1 MFNIKILLLIMG
13 LFLMTFGYIN
23 NQKGQDKNKYVYKVF
38 PRNVYDE
45 IYMSM
50 PSLEYNDELYN
61 KINMTYMLNDYGD
74 YRNLYEKPVKR
85 CNNPEYR
92 KKNNTEC
99 KSEFKPFI
107 SESERIHLEDEMFDK
122 LSIKQKF
129 KFLKN
134 RSIKNDKFLGFYKL

>member
-1 MFNIKILLLIMG
+1 
-13 LFLMTFGYIN
+13 MTFGYIN

-74 YRNLYEKPVKR
+74 YRNLYESPVTR
-85 CNNPEYR
+85 YYNTINQDNPEY
-92 KKNNTEC
+92 EL
-99 KSEFKPFI
+99 EFKPFI
-107 SESERIHLEDEMFDK
+107 SENERINLEEENFDK
-122 LSIKQKF
+122 LSNKQKY
-129 KFLKN
+129 KYIKNRNLKN
-134 RSIKNDKFLGFYKL
+134 KRFLINYQL

>member
-1 MFNIKILLLIMG
+1 MFNLKILLLIIG

-74 YRNLYEKPVKR
+74 YRNLYESPVTR
-85 CNNPEYR
+85 YYNTINQDNPEY
-92 KKNNTEC
+92 EL
-99 KSEFKPFI
+99 EFKPFI
-107 SESERIHLEDEMFDK
+107 SENERINLEEENFDK
-122 LSIKQKF
+122 LSNKQKY
-129 KFLKN
+129 KYIKNRNLKN
-134 RSIKNDKFLGFYKL
+134 KRFLINYQL